1 MRCWYTQRRGSWD
14 FIRLRSL
21 VVLLLSVLLG
31 ALDAPVRA
39 ESAADRAGAVQE
51 IAGRVLSRGQN
62 PVEHARVSLSGIP
75 GAVFSD
81 QTGRFEVADV
91 TLPTT
96 LIIEHPR
103 FATAKVEVTG
113 GSSIGGKGAGSATAT
128 DLVIVLEAKQEVYE
142 TIAVSAN
149 RGQQNFAPVSVASTV
164 VEPGE
169 AAAPV
174 STVGQLLA
182 ETAAVSENGQGGIFQ
197 TFSIRGVS
205 RQRVLTLVSGMRIVG
220 DRRAGVS
227 ASFADPLVLGS
238 IDVVRGPSSTYYG
251 SGALGGVVQLFP
263 RHFDRLTVAAGY
275 ESQGDE
281 RSLLVAGG
289 DASTSW
295 GLSIRD
301 AESSETPAG
310 DEIYSQFRLTSG
322 SFRHLWERGGL
333 GLEVSVLGSYATDI
347 GKSNTDFPTR
357 TTTYPE
363 ERHLVVR
370 FALQRPAVWSFEA
383 ALHPNSLETRVI
395 EESVA
400 GSELDNDAVD
410 INLSWQRRIHGSR
423 IGALRLGVDYFGRRG
438 VSALERQF
446 NLANEI
452 GGGALRPDLVQ
463 KTLENG
469 EEDELG
475 LFGAWEWNRGPAVII
490 VGGRAA
496 WQRQQNARTE
506 SADDKT
512 ATAFTG
518 VVVPVGGGF
527 ELAVNAGTGL
537 RFPSLSERFF
547 SGATGRGFVVGN
559 ADLEPERSFNLDL
572 GMRFYGKS
580 LFVAGYLF
588 RNEIDDYIERV
599 EVEPERLTFVNLS
612 SGRIEGLETEGLLQL
627 TKDWSMT
634 FGGHLFNG
642 RDSAGEPL
650 ADVPA
655 NRFYLGVLGQRS
667 SWSWRLRWE
676 ARAAKDD
683 PGSGEK
689 AIPAADLLT
698 GSIEYEVRSGLMI
711 QMALRNALDEEYF
724 SSADRKVPLAP
735 GRSVSVGLR
744 WTRSGD

>member
-1 MRCWYTQRRGSWD
+1 M
-14 FIRLRSL
+14 RLRRF
-21 VVLLLSVLLG
+21 VVLLLTVSIWAQEASVQ
-31 ALDAPVRA
+31 A
-39 ESAADRAGAVQE
+39 ESAADQKGAVQQ
-51 IAGRVLSRGQN
+51 IAGRVFSRGQN
-62 PVEHARVSLSGIP
+62 PVEHARVSLFGIP

-81 QTGRFEVADV
+81 QTGRFRVDIVALPV
-91 TLPTT
+91 TLVV
-96 LIIEHPR
+96 EHPR
-103 FATAKVEVTG
+103 FATATIEVPIG
-113 GSSIGGKGAGSATAT
+113 ASIGRQDAGPETAS

-164 VEPGE
+164 VEPEE

-227 ASFADPLVLGS
+227 ASFADPLLLGS

-263 RHFDRLTVAAGY
+263 RHFDRLTVATGY
-275 ESQGDE
+275 ESKGDD

-289 DASTSW
+289 SASTSW
-295 GLSIRD
+295 GLSTRD
-301 AESSETPAG
+301 AGSSETPAG
-310 DEIYSQFRLTSG
+310 DELYSQFHLTSG
-322 SFRHLWERGGL
+322 SFRHLWERGGV
-333 GLEVSVLGSYATDI
+333 GLEVSLLGSYATDV
-347 GKSNTDFPTR
+347 GKANTDFPAR
-357 TTTYPE
+357 RTTYPE
-363 ERHLVVR
+363 ERHLIAR

-383 ALHPNSLETRVI
+383 AFHPNSVETQVI
-395 EESVA
+395 EEAVA
-400 GSELDNDAVD
+400 GSKLDNDAFD
-410 INLSWQRRIHGSR
+410 INLSWQRHIHGSR

-438 VSALERQF
+438 VSALERRF
-446 NLANEI
+446 DLAGEI
-452 GGGALRPDLVQ
+452 GRGPLQPDLIQ
-463 KTLENG
+463 ETLENG

-496 WQRQQNARTE
+496 WQRQENARTE
-506 SADDKT
+506 SADDDT

-527 ELAVNAGTGL
+527 ELTANAGTGL

-572 GMRFYGKS
+572 GMRFYGER

-612 SGRIEGLETEGLLQL
+612 AGRIEGLEAEGLLQL
-627 TKDWSMT
+627 GSGWSMT
-634 FGGHLFNG
+634 FGGHIFSG
-642 RDSAGEPL
+642 RDTVDDPL

-655 NRFYLGVLGQRS
+655 DRFYIGARGQQS
-667 SWSWRLRWE
+667 HWSWRLRWE

-689 AIPAADLLT
+689 AIPAADLLS
-698 GSIEYEVRSGLMI
+698 GSVEYEVRSGLMI
-711 QMALRNALDEEYF
+711 QMGLRNALDEEYF
-724 SSADRKVPLAP
+724 TSADRKVPLAP